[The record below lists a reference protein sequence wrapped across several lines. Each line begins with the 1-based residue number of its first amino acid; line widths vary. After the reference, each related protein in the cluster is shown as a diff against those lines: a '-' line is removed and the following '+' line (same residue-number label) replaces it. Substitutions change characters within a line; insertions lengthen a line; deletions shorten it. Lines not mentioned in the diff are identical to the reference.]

1 MGIYEPYVKA
11 DNAKKKGTFT
21 PRPEQSDAI
30 DRAFKYFKKNDGK
43 GAEFLWNAK
52 MRFGKT
58 VCALWLIEKLNNEL
72 RKKKVLIV
80 THRPVVNAS
89 WYGDFKKLFKDSLD
103 DYSYGTAKET
113 DDESSMKGFYDISGD
128 AKSGKCVL
136 FFASMQ
142 YLRLSKLVGGKDDSQ
157 EKKDILN
164 YDWDLVIIDEA
175 HEGTQTELGEGV
187 INYLHKDKAFMLH
200 LSGTPFNLLEKF
212 KAEQIY
218 NWDYI
223 KEQQYKRQWDEDHKN
238 KKAKASPGFFEDEE
252 DEVNPY
258 RELPQMEILTFR
270 LGDMIDEQTIQDA
283 ATGKFSFTEFFRVKN
298 GHDVP
303 KEERG
308 KFLHEEQVLAFVKKL
323 FTTSPDSHYPFSND
337 EYRKC
342 FRHTLWVVP
351 GVKEAQALKRL
362 LEDESKT
369 PLKRLGFKV
378 VNVAGN
384 SDDDEQRSDA
394 LEKVLKTIGIDE
406 KNDIDN
412 SGQTRT
418 ITLSCGRLTTGVTVR
433 PWTAVLYL
441 KGSDTTSASTYMQT
455 IFRVQSPHTLN
466 GMMKSKCYV
475 FDFAPERA
483 LTMMAETAKY
493 SRAFERKEK
502 KGEKKQK
509 SVIDQEDKDKMK
521 ELLAECPIYETSNGA
536 PIITQ
541 GKMKPID
548 CDRLF
553 SQLNSVYVDKVV
565 RNGFDHPSLYNYNE
579 FLKLDLEDE
588 FNLNYIDSM
597 FGDEGKSGKAGDG
610 KEVVVNTQD
619 DLTPE
624 QKAAL
629 EKERQE
635 REAEAK
641 KAREEAK
648 KKYEEKLAKMT
659 PEEREAFLKEKEEH
673 ARKLKLI
680 HQSKDKLTGLSKRIP
695 LMMYGA
701 NVEDFKEVT
710 IDNFT
715 NKRFID
721 DESWNE
727 FMPKGVSRELF
738 KKLSKFYNADVFKDA
753 GVKIRQLA
761 LEADNMKVEERI
773 ARIAQIF
780 KWFKNPDKETVLTPW
795 EVVNRHMSST
805 LGGYTF
811 FEDDFKTPCIKVDE
825 KTGDII
831 STQEPRFVDQGS
843 VTKEIFGD
851 GTLGNIDEKAGKIN
865 TKILEINSKTGL
877 YPLYVA
883 YSLYRHLLPVYASE
897 KGLMADNPED
907 YSAEDEQVIW
917 DEVVKNNLYVICNT
931 KMAERITRRTLV
943 GFRKNSDGNDIKLH
957 VKQDKLITRA
967 NEDREALVS
976 DILNEAYWTNNK
988 MKKNNIIFNA
998 VVGNPPYQET
1008 SNVNN
1013 KQAPIYH
1020 HFYDL
1025 SESLSDIYTLISP
1038 ARFLFNAGLTP
1049 TKWNKKMLSD
1059 PHLKVVYYNQD
1070 ATICFPNTDIKGGI
1084 TITIHNK
1091 KENYGAIKKFVS
1103 NNFLESL
1110 ASKFTQDSKNN
1121 LSKIVFSGRS
1131 DLKFNDNFLKAY
1143 PNSKEDRVAYMR
1155 IKRPAIRGL
1164 GPNEEYELKSST
1176 FEALP
1181 YIFEDSVEDKNAY
1194 YHLLGL
1200 VGAKRE
1206 WKYIRKE
1213 YMSPRY
1219 PQKNN
1224 IEKYKVMIPESN
1236 GSGELGEP
1244 LGKFEIGYPG
1254 DSSTT
1259 TFIGI
1264 GSFDT
1269 LEEAQNCE
1277 KYLKSKLVRC
1287 LLGILKITQHNPQAT
1302 WAYVPM
1308 QDFTKNSN
1316 IDWSQTVAEID
1327 KQLYK
1332 IYGLDKPTEEGY
1344 DLVKF
1349 IEEKVTPMD

>member
-11 DNAKKKGTFT
+11 NGSKKKGKFT

-30 DRAFKYFKKNDGK
+30 ERAFKYFKKNDGK

-58 VCALWLIEKLNNEL
+58 VCALWLIEKLNKEL
-72 RKKKVLIV
+72 GKKKVLIV

-89 WYGDFKKLFKDSLD
+89 WYGDFRNLFKDSLNQ
-103 DYSYGTAKET
+103 YSYGTAKET
-113 DDESSMKGFYDISGD
+113 DDESSMKDFYDISRD
-128 AKSGKCVL
+128 AESGKCVL

-142 YLRLSKLVGGKDDSQ
+142 YLRLSKLVGGKQDDSK
-157 EKKDILN
+157 EKEDILN

-187 INYLHKDKAFMLH
+187 INYLHKDKTFMLH
-200 LSGTPFNLLEKF
+200 LSGTPFNLLDKF
-212 KAEQIY
+212 KSEQIY

-223 KEQQYKRQWDEDHKN
+223 KEQQYKRQWDKDHEN
-238 KKAKASPGFFEDEE
+238 KKAKASPSFFDIEE
-252 DEVNPY
+252 EEVNPY

-283 ATGKFSFTEFFRVKN
+283 ATGKFSFTEFFRVKK

-308 KFLHEEQVLAFVKKL
+308 KFLHEEQVLAFIKKL
-323 FTTSPDSHYPFSND
+323 CEKSDVSHYPFSND
-337 EYRKC
+337 EYRNC

-351 GVKEAQALKRL
+351 GVPEAQALKRL
-362 LEDESKT
+362 LEEKT
-369 PLKRLGFKV
+369 PLCNPKFGFKV
-378 VNVAGN
+378 INVAGN
-384 SDDDEQRSDA
+384 SDDDEQRSNA
-394 LEKVLKTIGIDE
+394 LDKVLKAIGIDE
-406 KNDIDN
+406 KNNIDN

-493 SRAFERKEK
+493 SREFIRKEK

-509 SVIDQEDKDKMK
+509 SVIDAEDKEQMSKLIDV
-521 ELLAECPIYETSNGA
+521 CPIIETTNGC
-536 PIITQ
+536 PVIIH
-541 GKMKPID
+541 GKMQSID

-579 FLKLDLEDE
+579 FLRLDLEDE

-597 FGDEGKSGKAGDG
+597 FGDEGKSGGSGDG

-629 EKERQE
+629 EEERKERE
-635 REAEAK
+635 KEAK
-641 KAREEAK
+641 KAREDAK
-648 KKYEEKLAKMT
+648 KKYKEKLEQMT

-680 HQSKDKLTGLSKRIP
+680 HQSKDKLSGLSKRIP

-721 DESWNE
+721 DDSWNE

-753 GVKIRQLA
+753 GVRIRQLA

-811 FEDDFKTPCIKVDE
+811 FDDDFKTPCTKIDE
-825 KTGDII
+825 KTGEIL
-831 STQEPRFVDQGS
+831 STNKPRFVSRGD

-851 GTLGNIDEKAGKIN
+851 IDPQNGHK

-877 YPLYVA
+877 YPLYIA
-883 YSLYRHLLPVYASE
+883 YTLYRSLMEKVYMKKDENGKA
-897 KGLMADNPED
+897 LYDDVDNISIQE
-907 YSAEDEQVIW
+907 EQATW
-917 DEVVKNNLYVICNT
+917 DDVVKNNLYVICNT

-943 GFRKNSDGNDIKLH
+943 GFRKNYDGSEIELH
-957 VKQDKLITRA
+957 VKQDKLITRVS
-967 NEDREALVS
+967 EDQNALIS
-976 DILNEAYWTNNK
+976 DLLDEGFWINNK
-988 MKKNNIIFNA
+988 MKSKAITFNA
-998 VVGNPPYQET
+998 VVGNPPYQEST
-1008 SNVNN
+1008 SDTNRQEPV
-1013 KQAPIYH
+1013 YH
-1020 HFYDL
+1020 LFYDL
-1025 SESLSDIYTLISP
+1025 AFALSNRATLITP
-1038 ARFLFNAGLTP
+1038 ARFLFKVGQTP
-1049 TKWNKKMLSD
+1049 KAWMEKILNDEHFKVIEYISKSSD
-1059 PHLKVVYYNQD
+1059 V
-1070 ATICFPNTDIKGGI
+1070 FPNVDIKGGVAI
-1084 TITIHNK
+1084 TYHDSGTTYEPIISFSAITELNEISKKVERKHEGKDYSFANIVSSQGIYKFSQLAVKIHPEILDVQSNGTGTKITGKSIESMPGLFFENK
-1091 KENYGAIKKFVS
+1091 PNDEFEYIKIYARLNNERTYRWIRRDFVA
-1103 NNFLESL
+1103 NVETLDFF
-1110 ASKFTQDSKNN
+1110 KVFITQ
-1121 LSKIVFSGRS
+1121 
-1131 DLKFNDNFLKAY
+1131 A
-1143 PNSKEDRVAYMR
+1143 
-1155 IKRPAIRGL
+1155 
-1164 GPNEEYELKSST
+1164 
-1176 FEALP
+1176 
-1181 YIFEDSVEDKNAY
+1181 
-1194 YHLLGL
+1194 
-1200 VGAKRE
+1200 
-1206 WKYIRKE
+1206 
-1213 YMSPRY
+1213 
-1219 PQKNN
+1219 
-1224 IEKYKVMIPESN
+1224 N
-1236 GSGELGEP
+1236 GSGTFGETLSTP
-1244 LGKFEIGYPG
+1244 EVGYPNVGHTDTFLSIGKFETQI
-1254 DSSTT
+1254 
-1259 TFIGI
+1259 
-1264 GSFDT
+1264 
-1269 LEEAQNCE
+1269 EAENCQ
-1277 KYLKSKLVRC
+1277 KYIFTKFARA
-1287 LLGILKITQHNPQAT
+1287 LLGALKVTQNNPKGS
-1302 WAYVPM
+1302 WAKIPL
-1308 QDFTKNSN
+1308 QDFTESSE
-1316 IDWSQTVAEID
+1316 IDWSKDISDID
-1327 KQLYK
+1327 RQLYDNYK
-1332 IYGLDKPTEEGY
+1332 LSKEERE
-1344 DLVKF
+1344 F
-1349 IEEKVTPMD
+1349 IEKNVQPMG

>member
-11 DNAKKKGTFT
+11 DNAKKKGKFT

-58 VCALWLIEKLNNEL
+58 VCALWLIEKLNKEL
-72 RKKKVLIV
+72 GKKKVLIV

-89 WYGDFKKLFKDSLD
+89 WYGDFCHLFKKSLNQ
-103 DYSYGTAKET
+103 YSYGTARET
-113 DDESSMKGFYDISGD
+113 DDESSMKGFYDISSD

-142 YLRLSKLVGGKDDSQ
+142 YLRLSKLVGGKQDDSK
-157 EKKDILN
+157 EKEDILN

-187 INYLHKDKAFMLH
+187 INYLHKDKTFMLH
-200 LSGTPFNLLEKF
+200 LSGTPFNLLDKF
-212 KAEQIY
+212 KSEQIY

-223 KEQQYKRQWDEDHKN
+223 KEQQYKRQWDKDHEN
-238 KKAKASPGFFEDEE
+238 KKAKASPSFFDNEE
-252 DEVNPY
+252 EEVNPY

-283 ATGKFSFTEFFRVKN
+283 ATGKFSFTEFFRVKK

-308 KFLHEEQVLAFVKKL
+308 KFLHEEQVLAFIKKL
-323 FTTSPDSHYPFSND
+323 CEKSDVSHYPFSND
-337 EYRKC
+337 EYRNC

-351 GVKEAQALKRL
+351 GVPEAQALKRL
-362 LEDESKT
+362 LEST
-369 PLKRLGFKV
+369 PLCKNPKFGFKV
-378 VNVAGN
+378 INVAGN
-384 SDDDEQRSDA
+384 SDDDEQRSNA
-394 LEKVLKTIGIDE
+394 LDKVLNAIGIDE
-406 KNDIDN
+406 KNNIDN

-493 SRAFERKEK
+493 SREFIRKEEK
-502 KGEKKQK
+502 KGVKKQK
-509 SVIDQEDKDKMK
+509 SVIDAEDKEQMSKLIDV
-521 ELLAECPIYETSNGA
+521 CPIIETTNGC
-536 PIITQ
+536 PVIIQ
-541 GKMKPID
+541 GKMQPID
-548 CDRLF
+548 CNRLF

-597 FGDEGKSGKAGDG
+597 FGDEGKSGGSGDG

-629 EKERQE
+629 EKERKE
-635 REAEAK
+635 REEAAK

-680 HQSKDKLTGLSKRIP
+680 HQSKDKLSGLSKRIP

-715 NKRFID
+715 DKRFID

-738 KKLSKFYNADVFKDA
+738 KKLSKFYNADVFKEA
-753 GVKIRQLA
+753 GVRIRQLA
-761 LEADNMKVEERI
+761 LEADTMKVEERI

-795 EVVNRHMSST
+795 EVVNRHMNST

-811 FEDDFKTPCIKVDE
+811 FEDDFKTPYTKVDE
-825 KTGDII
+825 KTGEII
-831 STQEPRFVDQGS
+831 ETGKPRFVDRGEITKNVFGN
-843 VTKEIFGD
+843 VTS
-851 GTLGNIDEKAGKIN
+851 GNIDITNGKIN

-883 YSLYRHLLPVYASE
+883 YSLYKTLLPIWAG
-897 KGLMADNPED
+897 KDDPDD
-907 YSAEDEQVIW
+907 YSADDEHVVW
-917 DEVVKNNLYVICNT
+917 DNVVSNNLYVICNT
-931 KMAERITRRTLV
+931 KMAERITRRTLL
-943 GFRKNSDGNDIKLH
+943 GFREKDSNGKEIQLH
-957 VKQDKLITRA
+957 VKQDKLITRVGK
-967 NEDREALVS
+967 DKEALITDLRS
-976 DILNEAYWTNNK
+976 NGYWNNNK
-988 MKKNNIIFNA
+988 MRNKEITFNA
-998 VVGNPPYQET
+998 VVGNPPYQMTIAKKDTDNGQKRVKSIFHLFQNVSENVGNFT
-1008 SNVNN
+1008 SL
-1013 KQAPIYH
+1013 IYPGGRWIH
-1020 HFYDL
+1020 RSGKGMTEF
-1025 SESLSDIYTLISP
+1025 
-1038 ARFLFNAGLTP
+1038 GLTQI
-1049 TKWNKKMLSD
+1049 ND
-1059 PHLKVVYYNQD
+1059 PHLRKLLF
-1070 ATICFPNTDIKGGI
+1070 FPNCNELFADAGI
-1084 TITIHNK
+1084 ADGISIVLKDMK
-1091 KENYGAIKKFVS
+1091 KVS
-1103 NNFLESL
+1103 NGFDYIYSESGREL
-1110 ASKFTQDSKNN
+1110 TIFAQNPGEVLMSLNPANDIILDKINN
-1121 LSKIVFSGRS
+1121 VVLSKGFKYLHDSVLSQKLFGIESSFIEDNPSLVREYNDGDSFNTDTEVKLYTNDKAGKSGRS
-1131 DLKFNDNFLKAY
+1131 RWYVTNRSIIPEGRQYIDEWKVVVSSANAGGQKRSNQIAILDNHSVFGR
-1143 PNSKEDRVAYMR
+1143 SRVALKTFKTQKEAHNFFIY
-1155 IKRPAIRGL
+1155 ANSFLIRFAFL
-1164 GPNEEYELKSST
+1164 MT
-1176 FEALP
+1176 DEALT
-1181 YIFEDSVEDKNAY
+1181 S
-1194 YHLLGL
+1194 L
-1200 VGAKRE
+1200 AKRVPDIMNYSDDNGIIDFNKDINSQLYSLFNIKDDNE
-1206 WKYIRKE
+1206 KKYIE
-1213 YMSPRY
+1213 
-1219 PQKNN
+1219 N
-1224 IEKYKVMIPESN
+1224 IIAAK
-1236 GSGELGEP
+1236 
-1244 LGKFEIGYPG
+1244 GY
-1254 DSSTT
+1254 
-1259 TFIGI
+1259 
-1264 GSFDT
+1264 
-1269 LEEAQNCE
+1269 
-1277 KYLKSKLVRC
+1277 
-1287 LLGILKITQHNPQAT
+1287 
-1302 WAYVPM
+1302 
-1308 QDFTKNSN
+1308 
-1316 IDWSQTVAEID
+1316 
-1327 KQLYK
+1327 
-1332 IYGLDKPTEEGY
+1332 
-1344 DLVKF
+1344 
-1349 IEEKVTPMD
+1349 

>member
-11 DNAKKKGTFT
+11 DGAKKKGKFI

-30 DRAFKYFKKNDGK
+30 ERAFKYFKKNDGK

-72 RKKKVLIV
+72 GKKKVLIV

-89 WYGDFKKLFKDSLD
+89 WFGDFMHLFKDSLN

-113 DDESSMKGFYDISGD
+113 DDESSMKDFYDIRRD

-142 YLRLSKLVGGKDDSQ
+142 YLRLSKLVGGKQDDS
-157 EKKDILN
+157 KKEDILN

-187 INYLHKDKAFMLH
+187 INYLHKARTFMLH
-200 LSGTPFNLLEKF
+200 LSGTPFNLLDKF

-223 KEQQYKRQWDEDHKN
+223 KEQQYKREWTPSLGESAED
-238 KKAKASPGFFEDEE
+238 
-252 DEVNPY
+252 NPY
-258 RELPQMEILTFR
+258 RELPKMEIFTFR
-270 LGDMIDEQTIQDA
+270 LGEMIDEQTIKDA
-283 ATGKFSFTEFFRVKN
+283 ATGEFSFTEFFRVKK

-308 KFLHEEQVLAFVKKL
+308 KFLHEEQILAFIKKL
-323 FTTSPDSHYPFSND
+323 FERSQDSHYPFSND
-337 EYRKC
+337 EYRNN

-351 GVKEAQALKRL
+351 GVPEAQALKRL
-362 LEDESKT
+362 LEDHT
-369 PLKRLGFKV
+369 PVCKKWGFKV

-384 SDDDEQRSDA
+384 SDDDEQRSNA
-394 LEKVLKTIGIDE
+394 LDRVLDTIGVDE
-406 KNDIDN
+406 KKGIDN
-412 SGQTRT
+412 SGKTRT

-455 IFRVQSPHTLN
+455 IFRVQSPHTID

-509 SVIDQEDKDKMK
+509 SVIDKEDKEQMSKLIDV
-521 ELLAECPIYETSNGA
+521 CPIYETTNGS
-536 PIITQ
+536 PIIIH
-541 GKMKPID
+541 GKMQSID

-579 FLKLDLEDE
+579 FLKLDIEDE

-597 FGDEGKSGKAGDG
+597 FGDEAKSGGSGDG

-619 DLTPE
+619 DLTIE

-635 REAEAK
+635 REKEAK
-641 KAREEAK
+641 KAREDAK
-648 KKYEEKLAKMT
+648 KKFAEKLAQMT

-701 NVEDFKEVT
+701 YVEDFKEVT
-710 IDNFT
+710 IENFT

-761 LEADNMKVEERI
+761 LEADNMNVEERI

-805 LGGYTF
+805 IGGYTF
-811 FEDDFKTPCIKVDE
+811 FEDDFKTPCIKIDE

-831 STQEPRFVDQGS
+831 STHEPRFVSQGD
-843 VTKEIFGD
+843 VTKEIFG
-851 GTLGNIDEKAGKIN
+851 NIDPQNGHK

-877 YPLYVA
+877 YPLYIA
-883 YSLYRHLLPVYASE
+883 YTLYRTLMEKVYMKKDQNGKA
-897 KGLMADNPED
+897 LYDDVDNISVQE
-907 YSAEDEQVIW
+907 EQATWDDVI
-917 DEVVKNNLYVICNT
+917 KNNLYVICNT
-931 KMAERITRRTLV
+931 TMAERIPRRTLV
-943 GFRKNSDGNDIKLH
+943 GFRKNSDGSEIELH

-967 NEDREALVS
+967 SDDKDALVA
-976 DILNEAYWTNNK
+976 DLLNEAYWNNNK
-988 MKKNNIIFNA
+988 MRNNKMLFNA
-998 VVGNPPYQET
+998 VVGNPPYQGSARVQLYPTFYKLSIELGNIATLIFPTGWQRPCSPTAKGLFKLNNEET
-1008 SNVNN
+1008 KGDHQIVMINN
-1013 KQAPIYH
+1013 CHDLFPGISGANEINIILWKKGYDNGLNGKQRVYVDGNGPQIMQ
-1020 HFYDL
+1020 L
-1025 SESLSDIYTLISP
+1025 QWEQTGEGKPTEIQELSDIVSSRQDFMSLKSYVSAKDPFKLPTD
-1038 ARFLFNAGLTP
+1038 LFDKPNKYGVLPP
-1049 TKWNKKMLSD
+1049 TETKHAES
-1059 PHLKVVYYNQD
+1059 
-1070 ATICFPNTDIKGGI
+1070 DIKVYGGM
-1084 TITIHNK
+1084 NK
-1091 KENYGAIKKFVS
+1091 QRAERYIPYDFPLLRNKELVS
-1103 NNFLESL
+1103 
-1110 ASKFTQDSKNN
+1110 
-1121 LSKIVFSGRS
+1121 
-1131 DLKFNDNFLKAY
+1131 
-1143 PNSKEDRVAYMR
+1143 
-1155 IKRPAIRGL
+1155 
-1164 GPNEEYELKSST
+1164 
-1176 FEALP
+1176 
-1181 YIFEDSVEDKNAY
+1181 
-1194 YHLLGL
+1194 
-1200 VGAKRE
+1200 
-1206 WKYIRKE
+1206 
-1213 YMSPRY
+1213 
-1219 PQKNN
+1219 
-1224 IEKYKVMIPESN
+1224 KYKVLVPWAWGNMDVKAGLGGAYADILIAKPNEACTMTYNTCGAFDTFDEALNQAKYMLTQFFRALLYMNKDVKTSSQNAYSAIPIQNFSEEWWNKSISEINKELFKKYDIPERIETYVSESIQERSEENISN
-1236 GSGELGEP
+1236 
-1244 LGKFEIGYPG
+1244 Y
-1254 DSSTT
+1254 
-1259 TFIGI
+1259 
-1264 GSFDT
+1264 
-1269 LEEAQNCE
+1269 
-1277 KYLKSKLVRC
+1277 
-1287 LLGILKITQHNPQAT
+1287 
-1302 WAYVPM
+1302 
-1308 QDFTKNSN
+1308 
-1316 IDWSQTVAEID
+1316 
-1327 KQLYK
+1327 
-1332 IYGLDKPTEEGY
+1332 
-1344 DLVKF
+1344 
-1349 IEEKVTPMD
+1349 

>member
-1 MGIYEPYVKA
+1 MNIYEPYIQA
-11 DNAKKKGTFT
+11 ESAQKKGSFK
-21 PRPEQSDAI
+21 PRPEQTDAI
-30 DRAFKYFKKNDGK
+30 EKAFKFFKKNEEK

-58 VCALWLIEKLNNEL
+58 VCALWLIEKLNKEL
-72 RKKKVLIV
+72 GKKKILIV

-89 WYGDFKKLFKDSLD
+89 WYGDFCNLFKNSLN

-113 DDESSMKGFYDISGD
+113 DDESSMKDFYDIRRD
-128 AKSGKCVL
+128 VKNGKCVL

-142 YLRLSKLVGGKDDSQ
+142 YLRLSKLVGGKQDESQ
-157 EKKDILN
+157 EKEDILN
-164 YDWDLVIIDEA
+164 YDWDMVIIDEA

-187 INYLHKDKAFMLH
+187 INYLHKDKTFMLH

-223 KEQQYKRQWDEDHKN
+223 KEQQYKRQWDEDHK
-238 KKAKASPGFFEDEE
+238 KKKSKSSPDLFGEE
-252 DEVNPY
+252 DSEEVNPY
-258 RELPQMEILTFR
+258 RELPKMEIFTFR
-270 LGDMIDEQTIQDA
+270 LGEMIDEQTIKDA
-283 ATGKFSFTEFFRVKN
+283 ATGEFSFTEFFRVKK

-308 KFLHEEQVLAFVKKL
+308 KFIHEDQVLAFIKKL
-323 FTTSPDSHYPFSND
+323 CQTSADSHYPFSNE

-351 GVKEAQALKRL
+351 GVQAAQALKRL
-362 LEDESKT
+362 LERT
-369 PLKRLGFKV
+369 PLCTKLGFKV

-384 SDDDEQRSDA
+384 SDDDEQRSNA
-394 LEKVLKTIGIDE
+394 LDKVLNAIGVDE
-406 KNDIDN
+406 KKHRDDSN
-412 SGQTRT
+412 QTRT

-455 IFRVQSPHTLN
+455 IFRVQSPHTIN

-509 SVIDQEDKDKMK
+509 SVIDKEDKEQMK
-521 ELLAECPIYETSNGA
+521 KLIDECPIYETTNGC
-536 PIITQ
+536 PVIVQ
-541 GKMKPID
+541 GRMKPID
-548 CDRLF
+548 SEYLF
-553 SQLNSVYVDKVV
+553 RQLNSVYVDKVV
-565 RNGFDHPSLYNYNE
+565 RNGFDHPSLYNYEE

-597 FGDEGKSGKAGDG
+597 FGDEGKSSGSGDG

-624 QKAAL
+624 QKAAI
-629 EKERQE
+629 EQERKERE
-635 REAEAK
+635 EAAK

-648 KKYEEKLAKMT
+648 KKYAEKLAKMT

-710 IDNFT
+710 IENFT

-761 LEADNMKVEERI
+761 LEADSMKVEERI

-825 KTGDII
+825 KTGEIL
-831 STQEPRFVDQGS
+831 STHEPRFVDQGD

-851 GTLGNIDEKAGKIN
+851 GTLGNIDDKAGKIN
-865 TKILEINSKTGL
+865 TKVLEINSKTGL

-883 YSLYRHLLPVYASE
+883 YSLYRHLLPVYANQE
-897 KGLMADNPED
+897 GLMADNPED

-931 KMAERITRRTLV
+931 KMAERITRRTLI
-943 GFRKNSDGNDIKLH
+943 GFRKDSNGNEIKLNL
-957 VKQDKLITRA
+957 KQDKLIKRA
-967 NEDREALVS
+967 SEDRVSLVK
-976 DILNEAYWTNNK
+976 DLLNETYWDNSK
-988 MKKNNIIFNA
+988 MNAKKLLFNA
-998 VVGNPPYQET
+998 VVGNPPYQE
-1008 SNVNN
+1008 NN
-1013 KQAPIYH
+1013 QGDGNGSDPLYH
-1020 HFYDL
+1020 KFIDL
-1025 SESLSDIYTLISP
+1025 GTELAKIETLIHP
-1038 ARFLFNAGLTP
+1038 ARFLFNAGKTP
-1049 TKWNKKMLSD
+1049 KEWNEKILNDS
-1059 PHLKVVYYNQD
+1059 HFKVVQYIAD
-1070 ATICFPNTDIKGGI
+1070 SSTLFPSVDIKGGI
-1084 TITIHNK
+1084 AISLWDRDAEFGKIGVFTKHQELYKIIEKVKIITKDYLSAIVAPRELYRITDDLYD
-1091 KENYGAIKKFVS
+1091 ENPSMDGRQSKGHKYSLGSNIFDIFPELFSENQPADNGYSLVYGRS
-1103 NNFLESL
+1103 NNQRCYRYV
-1110 ASKFTQDSKNN
+1110 KTNY
-1121 LSKIVFSGRS
+1121 ITHP
-1131 DLKFNDNFLKAY
+1131 DNF
-1143 PNSKEDRVAYMR
+1143 S
-1155 IKRPAIRGL
+1155 
-1164 GPNEEYELKSST
+1164 
-1176 FEALP
+1176 
-1181 YIFEDSVEDKNAY
+1181 
-1194 YHLLGL
+1194 
-1200 VGAKRE
+1200 
-1206 WKYIRKE
+1206 
-1213 YMSPRY
+1213 
-1219 PQKNN
+1219 
-1224 IEKYKVMIPESN
+1224 KYKVIIAKAN
-1236 GSGELGEP
+1236 GA
-1244 LGKFEIGYPG
+1244 GKFGEVLSTPVVGLPNVGYT
-1254 DSSTT
+1254 D
-1259 TFIGI
+1259 TFISI
-1264 GSFDT
+1264 GCFDT
-1269 LEEAQNCE
+1269 QYETEACL
-1277 KYLKSKLVRC
+1277 KYVKTKFARALLSTLKV
-1287 LLGILKITQHNPQAT
+1287 TQINPKEV
-1302 WAYVPM
+1302 WSNIPL
-1308 QDFTKNSN
+1308 QDFTKSSN
-1316 IDWSQTVAEID
+1316 IDWSKSIADID
-1327 KQLYK
+1327 QQLYK
-1332 IYGLDKPTEEGY
+1332 NYGLDKPTEEGY

-1349 IEEKVTPMD
+1349 IEEKVVPMD

>member
-11 DNAKKKGTFT
+11 DGAKKKGKFI

-30 DRAFKYFKKNDGK
+30 ERAFKYFKKNDGK

-72 RKKKVLIV
+72 GKKKVLIV

-89 WYGDFKKLFKDSLD
+89 WFGDFMHLFKDSLN

-113 DDESSMKGFYDISGD
+113 DDESSMKDFYDIRRD

-142 YLRLSKLVGGKDDSQ
+142 YLRLSKLVGGKQDDF
-157 EKKDILN
+157 KKEDILN

-187 INYLHKDKAFMLH
+187 INYLHKARTFMLH
-200 LSGTPFNLLEKF
+200 LSGTPFNLLDKF

-223 KEQQYKRQWDEDHKN
+223 KEQQYKREWTPSLGESAED
-238 KKAKASPGFFEDEE
+238 
-252 DEVNPY
+252 NPY
-258 RELPQMEILTFR
+258 RELPKMEIFTFR
-270 LGDMIDEQTIQDA
+270 LGEMIDEQTIKDA
-283 ATGKFSFTEFFRVKN
+283 ATGEFSFTEFFRVKK

-308 KFLHEEQVLAFVKKL
+308 KFLHEEQILAFIKKL
-323 FTTSPDSHYPFSND
+323 FERSPDSHYPFSND
-337 EYRKC
+337 EYRNN

-351 GVKEAQALKRL
+351 GVPEAQALKRL
-362 LEDESKT
+362 LEDHT
-369 PLKRLGFKV
+369 PVCKKWGFKV

-384 SDDDEQRSDA
+384 SDDDEQRSNA
-394 LEKVLKTIGIDE
+394 LEKVLSTIGVNE
-406 KNDIDN
+406 KKGIDN

-455 IFRVQSPHTLN
+455 IFRVQSPHTIN

-493 SRAFERKEK
+493 SREFICKEEK
-502 KGEKKQK
+502 KGVKKQK
-509 SVIDQEDKDKMK
+509 SVIEAEDKEQMAKLIDV
-521 ELLAECPIYETSNGA
+521 CPIYETTNGA
-536 PIITQ
+536 PIIVQ

-548 CDRLF
+548 SECLF
-553 SQLNSVYVDKVV
+553 RKLNSVYVDKVV
-565 RNGFDHPSLYNYNE
+565 RNGFDHPSLYKYEE

-597 FGDEGKSGKAGDG
+597 FGDEAKSGGSGDG

-619 DLTPE
+619 NLTPE
-624 QKAAL
+624 QKAAI
-629 EKERQE
+629 EQEKKERE
-635 REAEAK
+635 EAAK
-641 KAREEAK
+641 KAREDAK
-648 KKYEEKLAKMT
+648 KKFKEKLEQMT

-761 LEADNMKVEERI
+761 LEADSMNVEERI

-805 LGGYTF
+805 IGGYTF

-831 STQEPRFVDQGS
+831 STHEPRFVSQGE
-843 VTKEIFGD
+843 VTKEIFG
-851 GTLGNIDEKAGKIN
+851 NIDPQNGHK

-877 YPLYVA
+877 YPLYIA
-883 YSLYRHLLPVYASE
+883 YTLYRTLMEKVYMKKDKSGKA
-897 KGLMADNPED
+897 LYDDVDNISVQE
-907 YSAEDEQVIW
+907 EQATW
-917 DEVVKNNLYVICNT
+917 DDIVKNNIYVICNT

-943 GFRKNSDGNDIKLH
+943 GFRKNSDGSEIKLH
-957 VKQDKLITRA
+957 IKQDKLITRA
-967 NEDREALVS
+967 SDDRNALVA
-976 DILNEAYWTNNK
+976 DLLNESYWTNNK
-988 MKKNNIIFNA
+988 MKGKKLIFDA
-998 VVGNPPYQET
+998 VVGNPPYQIKRDNTTDTSIYHIFMEVGFKVSDIAT
-1008 SNVNN
+1008 FITPGRYLFRAGDTPNDFNDRVLNDPHFSVVCYDRESTNFFSNV
-1013 KQAPIYH
+1013 
-1020 HFYDL
+1020 
-1025 SESLSDIYTLISP
+1025 E
-1038 ARFLFNAGLTP
+1038 
-1049 TKWNKKMLSD
+1049 
-1059 PHLKVVYYNQD
+1059 
-1070 ATICFPNTDIKGGI
+1070 IKGGI
-1084 TITIHNK
+1084 AISMRNAKISLSPIRTYTNYPELNSILALVTSREDFVSITSIVRHQNKFDLDALYTEKPELRYKIGSKGTEKRFTTSIFSLSEVFNNK
-1091 KENYGAIKKFVS
+1091 KQDPGEILVYGIIDGNSRVTRAINKKYVAKHENIDLFKV
-1103 NNFLESL
+1103 
-1110 ASKFTQDSKNN
+1110 
-1121 LSKIVFSGRS
+1121 IV
-1131 DLKFNDNFLKAY
+1131 
-1143 PNSKEDRVAYMR
+1143 
-1155 IKRPAIRGL
+1155 
-1164 GPNEEYELKSST
+1164 
-1176 FEALP
+1176 P
-1181 YIFEDSVEDKNAY
+1181 Y
-1194 YHLLGL
+1194 
-1200 VGAKRE
+1200 
-1206 WKYIRKE
+1206 
-1213 YMSPRY
+1213 
-1219 PQKNN
+1219 
-1224 IEKYKVMIPESN
+1224 SN
-1236 GSGELGEP
+1236 GSGKLGEILSNP
-1244 LGKFEIGYPG
+1244 FVAGKDVGYTQ
-1254 DSSTT
+1254 S
-1259 TFIGI
+1259 FI
-1264 GSFDT
+1264 SFGEFK
-1269 LEEAQNCE
+1269 EEKEAE
-1277 KYLKSKLVRC
+1277 AALKYLKTKFVRS
-1287 LLGILKITQHNPQAT
+1287 LLGVKKVTQHNGKDT
-1302 WAYVPM
+1302 WEYVPI
-1308 QDFTKNSN
+1308 QDFSTSSD
-1316 IDWSQTVAEID
+1316 IDWSKTITEID
-1327 KQLYK
+1327 QQLYK
-1332 IYGLDKPTEEGY
+1332 KYGLDKPTEEGY

-1349 IEEKVTPMD
+1349 IEEKVMPMD

>member
-11 DNAKKKGTFT
+11 ENAKKKGNFI

-30 DRAFKYFKKNDGK
+30 EKAFKYFKKNESK

-58 VCALWLIEKLNNEL
+58 VCALWLIERLNNEL
-72 RKKKVLIV
+72 GKKKVLIV

-89 WYGDFKKLFKDSLD
+89 WYGDFRNLFKNSLNE
-103 DYSYGTAKET
+103 YSYGTARET
-113 DDESSMKGFYDISGD
+113 DDESSMKDFCDICRD

-142 YLRLSKLVGGKDDSQ
+142 YLRLSTLVGGKDDSQ

-164 YDWDLVIIDEA
+164 YDWNLVIIDEA

-187 INYLHKDKAFMLH
+187 INYLHKDKTFMLH

-212 KAEQIY
+212 KSEQIY

-223 KEQQYKRQWDEDHKN
+223 KEQQYKRQWDEDY
-238 KKAKASPGFFEDEE
+238 KKRMAKANPALFDEE
-252 DEVNPY
+252 EVNPY

-270 LGDMIDEQTIQDA
+270 LGDMIDEQAIQDA
-283 ATGKFSFTEFFRVKN
+283 ATGKFSFTEFFRVKT

-308 KFLHEEQVLAFVKKL
+308 QFLHEDQVLAFIKKL
-323 FTTSPDSHYPFSND
+323 FTTSQDSHYPFSND
-337 EYRKC
+337 EYQKC

-362 LEDESKT
+362 LEDEKKT
-369 PLKRLGFKV
+369 PLKKIGFKV

-384 SDDDEQRSDA
+384 SDDDEQRSNA
-394 LEKVLKTIGIDE
+394 LDRVLKTIGIDE
-406 KNDIDN
+406 KNGIDN
-412 SGQTRT
+412 SGHTRT

-455 IFRVQSPHTLN
+455 IFRVQSPHTIN

-493 SRAFERKEK
+493 SRAFERIVK
-502 KGEKKQK
+502 KGEKRQK
-509 SVIDQEDKDKMK
+509 SVIEAEDKEQMSKLIDV
-521 ELLAECPIYETSNGA
+521 CPIIETTNGC
-536 PIITQ
+536 PIIIN
-541 GKMKPID
+541 GKMKSID
-548 CDRLF
+548 CNRLF

-579 FLKLDLEDE
+579 FLKLDIEDE
-588 FNLNYIDSM
+588 FNLNYIDSV
-597 FGDEGKSGKAGDG
+597 FGDEGKSGGSNNSE
-610 KEVVVNTQD
+610 EVVVNTQD

-624 QKAAL
+624 QKAAI
-629 EKERQE
+629 EQERKERE
-635 REAEAK
+635 EAAK
-641 KAREEAK
+641 KAREEAQ
-648 KKYEEKLAKMT
+648 KKYQEKLDKMT
-659 PEEREAFLKEKEEH
+659 PEERETFLKEKEEH

-701 NVEDFKEVT
+701 NVDDFKEVT
-710 IDNFT
+710 IENFT
-715 NKRFID
+715 DKRFID

-738 KKLSKFYNADVFKDA
+738 QKLSKFYNADVFKDA

-761 LEADNMKVEERI
+761 LEADSMKVEERI
-773 ARIAQIF
+773 ARITQIF

-811 FEDDFKTPCIKVDE
+811 FEDDFKTPRIKIDE

-831 STQEPRFVDQGS
+831 STQEPRFVDKGGI
-843 VTKEIFGD
+843 TKEIFGD

-943 GFRKNSDGNDIKLH
+943 GFRKESDGSEIRLH
-957 VKQDKLITRA
+957 VKQDKLIKRV
-967 NEDREALVS
+967 NEDKQSLVS
-976 DILNEAYWTNNK
+976 DLLNETYWNNNMMANK
-988 MKKNNIIFNA
+988 IMFNA
-998 VVGNPPYQET
+998 VVGNPPYQELNRGDGNG
-1008 SNVNN
+1008 SD
-1013 KQAPIYH
+1013 PLYH
-1020 HFYDL
+1020 KFIDL
-1025 SESLSDIYTLISP
+1025 GIELGNIETLIHP
-1038 ARFLFNAGLTP
+1038 ARFLFNAGKTP
-1049 TKWNKKMLSD
+1049 KEWNEKVLNN
-1059 PHLKVVYYNQD
+1059 PHFKVIEYIADSSEV
-1070 ATICFPNTDIKGGI
+1070 FPAVDIKGGVAI
-1084 TITIHNK
+1084 TLWNKDKEYGGIGTFTKHQELYDIVSKVKSNTKTYLSSIVAPRELYRITDYLY
-1091 KENYGAIKKFVS
+1091 KENPNMVDRQSQGHKYSLGS
-1103 NNFLESL
+1103 N
-1110 ASKFTQDSKNN
+1110 
-1121 LSKIVFSGRS
+1121 
-1131 DLKFNDNFLKAY
+1131 
-1143 PNSKEDRVAYMR
+1143 
-1155 IKRPAIRGL
+1155 
-1164 GPNEEYELKSST
+1164 
-1176 FEALP
+1176 
-1181 YIFEDSVEDKNAY
+1181 IFEIFPELFVDNLDDNDGYS
-1194 YHLLGL
+1194 L
-1200 VGAKRE
+1200 VYGRLKKGGRCF
-1206 WKYIRKE
+1206 KYVKTNYISHPE
-1213 YMSPRY
+1213 NFS
-1219 PQKNN
+1219 
-1224 IEKYKVMIPESN
+1224 KYKVIVAKAN
-1236 GSGELGEP
+1236 GSGKFGEILSSP
-1244 LGKFEIGYPG
+1244 IVGDQFVGYT
-1254 DSSTT
+1254 D
-1259 TFIGI
+1259 TFISI
-1264 GSFDT
+1264 GCFDNQY
-1269 LEEAQNCE
+1269 EAESCL
-1277 KYLKSKLVRC
+1277 KYIKTKFVRALLSSLKV
-1287 LLGILKITQHNPQAT
+1287 TQINPKEV
-1302 WAYVPM
+1302 WSNIPI
-1308 QDFTKNSN
+1308 QDFTTSSD
-1316 IDWSQTVAEID
+1316 IDWSKTITEID
-1327 KQLYK
+1327 QQLYK
-1332 IYGLDKPTEEGY
+1332 KYGLDKLTEEGY

-1349 IEEKVTPMD
+1349 IEETVIPMD

>member
-11 DNAKKKGTFT
+11 DGSKKKDEYI

-30 DRAFKYFKKNDGK
+30 DRAFKYFKKNDGQKKSDAIDRPFKYFKKSDGK
-43 GAEFLWNAK
+43 GPEFLWNAK

-58 VCALWLIEKLNNEL
+58 VCALWLIEKLNKEL
-72 RKKKVLIV
+72 GKKKVLIV

-103 DYSYGTAKET
+103 SYSYGTSKET
-113 DDESSMKGFYDISGD
+113 DDESSMNDFNRICKD

-187 INYLHKDKAFMLH
+187 INYLHKDKTFMLY

-212 KAEQIY
+212 KSEQIY

-223 KEQQYKRQWDEDHKN
+223 KEQEYKRKWDEDHKD
-238 KKAKASPGFFEDEE
+238 KKSKASPGFFEDEE

-270 LGDMIDEQTIQDA
+270 LGEMIDEQTIQDA
-283 ATGKFSFTEFFRVKN
+283 ATGKFSFTEFFRVKK

-308 KFLHEEQVLAFVKKL
+308 KFLHEEQVLAFIKKL
-323 FTTSPDSHYPFSND
+323 CEKSDVSHYPFSND
-337 EYRKC
+337 EYRNC

-351 GVKEAQALKRL
+351 GVPEAQALKRL
-362 LEDESKT
+362 LEST
-369 PLKRLGFKV
+369 PLCKNPKFGFKV
-378 VNVAGN
+378 INVAGN
-384 SDDDEQRSDA
+384 SDDDEQRSNA
-394 LEKVLKTIGIDE
+394 LDKVLKTIGIDE
-406 KNDIDN
+406 KNNIDN

-493 SRAFERKEK
+493 SRAFIRKEK

-509 SVIDQEDKDKMK
+509 SVIDAEDKEQMSKLIDV
-521 ELLAECPIYETSNGA
+521 CPIIETTNGC
-536 PIITQ
+536 PVIVQ
-541 GKMKPID
+541 GKMRPID
-548 CDRLF
+548 CNRLF
-553 SQLNSVYVDKVV
+553 SQLTSVYVDKVV

-597 FGDEGKSGKAGDG
+597 FGDEGKSGGSGDG

-619 DLTPE
+619 NRTPE
-624 QKAAL
+624 QKAADEQA
-629 EKERQE
+629 EKERK
-635 REAEAK
+635 EAGK
-641 KAREEAK
+641 KAREEAQ
-648 KKYEEKLAKMT
+648 KKYEEELAKMT
-659 PEEREAFLKEKEEH
+659 PEEREKFLKEKEEH

-680 HQSKDKLTGLSKRIP
+680 HQCKDKLTGLSKRIP

-738 KKLSKFYNADVFKDA
+738 KKLSKFYNADVFKEA
-753 GVKIRQLA
+753 GVRIRQLA
-761 LEADNMKVEERI
+761 LEADTMKVEERI

-795 EVVNRHMSST
+795 EVVNRHMSCT

-811 FEDDFKTPCIKVDE
+811 FEDDFKTPYTKVDE
-825 KTGDII
+825 KTGEII
-831 STQEPRFVDQGS
+831 ETGKPRFVDRGEITKNVFGN
-843 VTKEIFGD
+843 VTS
-851 GTLGNIDEKAGKIN
+851 GNIDETNGKIN

-883 YSLYRHLLPVYASE
+883 YSLYKQLLPVWAG
-897 KGLMADNPED
+897 KDDPDD
-907 YSAEDEQVIW
+907 YSADDEHVVW
-917 DEVVKNNLYVICNT
+917 DNVVSNNLYVICNT
-931 KMAERITRRTLV
+931 KMAERITRRTLL
-943 GFRKNSDGNDIKLH
+943 GFREKDSNGNVIQLH
-957 VKQDKLITRA
+957 VKQDKLIKRA
-967 NEDREALVS
+967 SEDKDSLVT

-988 MKKNNIIFNA
+988 MKDNKLLFNA
-998 VVGNPPYQET
+998 VVGNPPYQE
-1008 SNVNN
+1008 NN
-1013 KQAPIYH
+1013 QGDGNGSDPLYH
-1020 HFYDL
+1020 KFIDL
-1025 SESLSDIYTLISP
+1025 GFELGKIETLIHP
-1038 ARFLFNAGLTP
+1038 ARFLFNAGKTP
-1049 TKWNKKMLSD
+1049 KEWNEKILNNS
-1059 PHLKVVYYNQD
+1059 HFKVVQYIAD
-1070 ATICFPNTDIKGGI
+1070 SSSLFPSVDIKGGVAI
-1084 TITIHNK
+1084 TLWDRDTEFGKIGTFSKHQELYGVIEKVKKATKDYLSTIVAPRELYRITDALYD
-1091 KENYGAIKKFVS
+1091 ENPAMDGRQSKGHKYSLGSNIFDIFPELFTEDQLSENGYSLVYGRLRTQRCYKFV
-1103 NNFLESL
+1103 
-1110 ASKFTQDSKNN
+1110 KTDY
-1121 LSKIVFSGRS
+1121 ITHP
-1131 DLKFNDNFLKAY
+1131 DNF
-1143 PNSKEDRVAYMR
+1143 
-1155 IKRPAIRGL
+1155 
-1164 GPNEEYELKSST
+1164 T
-1176 FEALP
+1176 
-1181 YIFEDSVEDKNAY
+1181 
-1194 YHLLGL
+1194 
-1200 VGAKRE
+1200 
-1206 WKYIRKE
+1206 
-1213 YMSPRY
+1213 
-1219 PQKNN
+1219 
-1224 IEKYKVMIPESN
+1224 KYKVIIAKAN
-1236 GSGELGEP
+1236 GSGKFGEVLSMP
-1244 LGKFEIGYPG
+1244 VVGLPYVGYT
-1254 DSSTT
+1254 D
-1259 TFIGI
+1259 TFISI
-1264 GSFDT
+1264 GCF
-1269 LEEAQNCE
+1269 ENEYEANSCL
-1277 KYLKSKLVRC
+1277 KYIKTKFSRALLSSLKV
-1287 LLGILKITQHNPQAT
+1287 TQINPKDV
-1302 WAYVPM
+1302 WSNIPL
-1308 QDFTKNSN
+1308 QDFTESSN
-1316 IDWSQTVAEID
+1316 IDWSKDIPDID
-1327 KQLYK
+1327 QQLYDNYK
-1332 IYGLDKPTEEGY
+1332 LSKEERE
-1344 DLVKF
+1344 F
-1349 IEEKVTPMD
+1349 IEKNVQPMD

>member
-11 DNAKKKGTFT
+11 DGTKKKGKPT

-30 DRAFKYFKKNDGK
+30 ERAFKYFKKNDGK

-58 VCALWLIEKLNNEL
+58 VCALWLIEKLNKEL
-72 RKKKVLIV
+72 GKKKVLIV

-89 WYGDFKKLFKDSLD
+89 WYGDFRHLFEDSLNQ
-103 DYSYGTAKET
+103 YSYGTAKET
-113 DDESSMKGFYDISGD
+113 DDESSMKDFYDISRD

-142 YLRLSKLVGGKDDSQ
+142 YLRLSKLVGGKQDDSK
-157 EKKDILN
+157 EKEDILN

-187 INYLHKDKAFMLH
+187 INYLHKDKTFMLH
-200 LSGTPFNLLEKF
+200 LSGTPFNLLDKF
-212 KAEQIY
+212 KSEQIY

-223 KEQQYKRQWDEDHKN
+223 KEQQYKRQWDKDHEN
-238 KKAKASPGFFEDEE
+238 KKAKASPSFFDNEE
-252 DEVNPY
+252 EEVNPY

-283 ATGKFSFTEFFRVKN
+283 ATGKFSFTEFFRVKK

-308 KFLHEEQVLAFVKKL
+308 KFLHEEQVLAFIKKL
-323 FTTSPDSHYPFSND
+323 CEKSDVSHYPFSND
-337 EYRKC
+337 EYRNC

-351 GVKEAQALKRL
+351 GVPEAQALKRL
-362 LEDESKT
+362 LEST
-369 PLKRLGFKV
+369 PLCKNPKFGFKV
-378 VNVAGN
+378 INVAGN
-384 SDDDEQRSDA
+384 SDDDEQRSNA
-394 LEKVLKTIGIDE
+394 LDKVLNAIGIDE
-406 KNDIDN
+406 KNNIDN

-509 SVIDQEDKDKMK
+509 SVIDAEDKEQMSKLIDV
-521 ELLAECPIYETSNGA
+521 CPIIETTNGS
-536 PIITQ
+536 PVIIH
-541 GKMKPID
+541 GKMQSID
-548 CDRLF
+548 CNRLF

-579 FLKLDLEDE
+579 FLRLDLEDE

-597 FGDEGKSGKAGDG
+597 FGDEGKSGGSGDG
-610 KEVVVNTQD
+610 KDVVVNTQD

-629 EKERQE
+629 EEERKERE
-635 REAEAK
+635 KEAK
-641 KAREEAK
+641 KAREDAK
-648 KKYEEKLAKMT
+648 KKYKEKLEQMT
-659 PEEREAFLKEKEEH
+659 PEEREKFLKEKEEH

-680 HQSKDKLTGLSKRIP
+680 HQSKDKLSGLSKRIP

-811 FEDDFKTPCIKVDE
+811 FEDDFKTPCTKVDE
-825 KTGDII
+825 KTGEIL
-831 STQEPRFVDQGS
+831 STQEPRFVDQGN

-865 TKILEINSKTGL
+865 TKVLEINSKTGL

-883 YSLYRHLLPVYASE
+883 YSLFRHLLPVYASE

-943 GFRKNSDGNDIKLH
+943 GFRKNSDGSEIKLH
-957 VKQDKLITRA
+957 VKQDKLVTRVG
-967 NEDREALVS
+967 EDKEALITDLLS
-976 DILNEAYWTNNK
+976 DGYWNNTK
-988 MKKNNIIFNA
+988 MRKKDITFNA
-998 VVGNPPYQET
+998 VVGNPPYQD
-1008 SNVNN
+1008 SSINN
-1013 KQAPIYH
+1013 HSASVYH
-1020 HFYDL
+1020 KFIDVAYNI
-1025 SESLSDIYTLISP
+1025 SDYATLITP
-1038 ARFLFNAGLTP
+1038 GRFLFGVGDTP
-1049 TKWNKKMLSD
+1049 NDWNQKFMADKRF
-1059 PHLKVVYYNQD
+1059 KVVEYQSDSKVY
-1070 ATICFPNTDIKGGI
+1070 FPSVEIKGGVAI
-1084 TITIHNK
+1084 TLSDTKNEPGPIGIYSACEELRTILSKVAKK
-1091 KENYGAIKKFVS
+1091 KE
-1103 NNFLESL
+1103 
-1110 ASKFTQDSKNN
+1110 
-1121 LSKIVFSGRS
+1121 SKISSIVYTPATYKLSAKAFS
-1131 DLKFNDNFLKAY
+1131 DNPWLSQAVG
-1143 PNSKEDRVAYMR
+1143 KE
-1155 IKRPAIRGL
+1155 KRLRT
-1164 GPNEEYELKSST
+1164 N
-1176 FEALP
+1176 
-1181 YIFEDSVEDKNAY
+1181 IFEKAARLFEIEQPQSNDYVKIVGLDDSQ
-1194 YHLLGL
+1194 
-1200 VGAKRE
+1200 KRIYR
-1206 WKYIRKE
+1206 WIHKE
-1213 YMSPRY
+1213 YIAS
-1219 PQKNN
+1219 N
-1224 IEKYKVMIPESN
+1224 INCENFKVIVPEAN
-1236 GSGELGEP
+1236 GSGKIGEP
-1244 LGKFEIGYPG
+1244 LASPFVFGPYTGHTE
-1254 DSSTT
+1254 
-1259 TFIGI
+1259 TFISI
-1264 GSFDT
+1264 GSFASEKEALSVLKYICTKFART
-1269 LEEAQNCE
+1269 LLAT
-1277 KYLKSKLVRC
+1277 KKV
-1287 LLGILKITQHNPQAT
+1287 TQHTLPDVWDNIPL
-1302 WAYVPM
+1302 
-1308 QDFTKNSN
+1308 QDFTESSN
-1316 IDWSQTVAEID
+1316 IDWSKDIPDID
-1327 KQLYK
+1327 QQLYDNYK
-1332 IYGLDKPTEEGY
+1332 LSKEERE
-1344 DLVKF
+1344 F
-1349 IEEKVTPMD
+1349 IEKNVQPMD